1 MPSQNSL
8 NTLVARLDGVI
19 PIDVPFTCL
28 MQQSLPAHLSL
39 LSQSL
44 SAALSNI
51 AGVDII

>member
-8 NTLVARLDGVI
+8 KTLVVQRWDSHRCVFYL
-19 PIDVPFTCL
+19 FY
-28 MQQSLPAHLSL
+28 MQPSLPAHLSL